1 MYVFYC
7 IFAQFMQ
14 FPVLHFGLDHYA
26 SQPFIFYIF
35 RGPTTSD
42 NHHCTGVVHYER
54 AATVLCYTSSSI
66 GMYFACHALEDL
78 ASAGNMVDVMR

>member
-1 MYVFYC
+1 MTFIMYC
-7 IFAQFMQ
+7 ERSGTD
-14 FPVLHFGLDHYA
+14 VL
-26 SQPFIFYIF
+26 QFIFYIF

-54 AATVLCYTSSSI
+54 AATVVCCTSSCI